1 MDIEFIKKYETR
13 APRYTSY
20 PPANL
25 FNSSV
30 NNDVY
35 KEQITIS
42 NSQNPQ
48 NISLYVHIPF
58 CPQLCNFC
66 GCTTFF
72 NSDKNRL
79 NRYITALL
87 KEIDTVAALID
98 KKRNVT
104 QVHWGGGT
112 PNALDFSIIKEV
124 MDKFRSVF
132 NFAPNAEI
140 AMECNPAY
148 MDFADIDNY
157 ASAGFNRLS
166 LGIQDFDP
174 VVLKNINRR
183 EPKHDVKQLVA
194 YMHSLGMK
202 GINIDLVYG
211 LPGQTPESFTAA
223 AKRAA
228 ECDADRIVTFPYAH
242 VPWVKPA
249 QKVLEKLGLPDAD
262 QKLHAFVSANQALT
276 SAGYNFIGMDHYCK
290 PDDALSIAAKNG
302 NLKRNFQG
310 YCTAETTGQVYGFGA
325 TSITQLHGGYIQNI
339 KNPDLYIETIENQN
353 LAVERGYILSQSQ
366 IIVREA
372 INELMCNGLLDFTQC
387 AHKLGVTPDDVKT
400 ATAYDPS
407 KFQTFVHDGILT
419 ITDNALTLRPDAFL
433 AVRNIA
439 VLLDPMMK
447 DSEKMYSKT
456 I

>member
-87 KEIDTVAALID
+87 KEIDTVTALID

-124 MDKFRSVF
+124 MDKFRSLF
-132 NFAPNAEI
+132 KFAPNAEI

-166 LGIQDFDP
+166 LGIQDFDQN
-174 VVLKNINRR
+174 VLKNIHRQ
-183 EPKHDVKQLVA
+183 PSKHPVNKLIA
-194 YMHSLGMK
+194 YMHRLGMK
-202 GINIDLVYG
+202 GINLDLVYG

-223 AKRAA
+223 AQKAA
-228 ECDADRIVTFPYAH
+228 DCDADRIVTFPYAH

-249 QKVLEKLGLPDAD
+249 QKALEALGLPDAD

-276 SAGYNFIGMDHYCK
+276 SAGYKFIGMDHYCK
-290 PDDALSIAAKNG
+290 PDDALAIASQNG

-325 TSITQLHGGYIQNI
+325 TSITQLHSGYIQNI
-339 KNPDLYIETIENQN
+339 KNPDKYIETIETQH
-353 LAVERGYILSQSQ
+353 LAVERGYILNSQE
-366 IIVREA
+366 IMVREA
-372 INELMCNGLLDFTQC
+372 INELMCNGLLDFNQC
-387 AHKLGVTPDDVKT
+387 AQKLNVTPADIIS
-400 ATAYDPS
+400 ATGYSPE
-407 KFQTFVHDGILT
+407 KFQPFVKDGILS
-419 ITDNALTLRPDAFL
+419 ITDHCLTLRPDAFL

-447 DSEKMYSKT
+447 DNGNMYSKT

>member
-72 NSDKNRL
+72 NSDKTRL
-79 NRYITALL
+79 NRYVSALL
-87 KEIDTVAALID
+87 TEIDTVSALID
-98 KKRNVT
+98 RNRSVT

-112 PNALDFSIIKEV
+112 PNALDFSIIKQI

-132 NFAPNAEI
+132 KFAPNAEI

-157 ASAGFNRLS
+157 ASLGFNRLS
-166 LGIQDFDP
+166 LGIQDFDQN
-174 VVLKNINRR
+174 VLKNIHRQPSKLPVN
-183 EPKHDVKQLVA
+183 ELIA
-194 YMHSLGMK
+194 YMHRLGMK
-202 GINIDLVYG
+202 GINLDLVYG

-223 AKRAA
+223 AQKAA
-228 ECDADRIVTFPYAH
+228 DCDADRIVTFPYAH

-249 QKVLEKLGLPDAD
+249 QKALEALGLPDAD

-276 SAGYNFIGMDHYCK
+276 SSGYNFIGMDHYCK

-325 TSITQLHGGYIQNI
+325 TSITQLHSGYIQNI
-339 KNPDLYIETIENQN
+339 KNPDKYIETIETQH
-353 LAVERGYILSQSQ
+353 LAVERGYILNSQE
-366 IIVREA
+366 IMVREA
-372 INELMCNGLLDFTQC
+372 INELMCNGLLDFNQC
-387 AHKLGVTPDDVKT
+387 AQKLNVAPVDIIS
-400 ATAYDPS
+400 ATGYSAE
-407 KFQTFVHDGILT
+407 KFQPFVKDGILS
-419 ITDNALTLRPDAFL
+419 ITDHCLTLRPDAFL

-447 DSEKMYSKT
+447 DNGNMYSKT